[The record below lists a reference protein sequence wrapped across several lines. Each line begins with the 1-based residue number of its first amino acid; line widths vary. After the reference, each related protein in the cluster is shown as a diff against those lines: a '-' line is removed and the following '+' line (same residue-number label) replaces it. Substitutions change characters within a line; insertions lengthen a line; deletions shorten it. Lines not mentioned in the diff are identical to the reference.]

1 MDQVNQVRIV
11 ELKDQAE
18 VEAALRQIKVDA
30 RGVPLMA
37 PKGVFRQFWV
47 RGLSVKAANLLKQ
60 QMLAVGAEA
69 AVSEGAS
76 RFRDSTTDVLLMG
89 TVKQYHQAI
98 GKLLLQPFGLKD
110 LARELR
116 SALDNWDKA
125 GRARQIRA
133 RDHVLALGER
143 TLVMGILNVTP
154 DSFSDGGLWLDPGR
168 ALEHAHQ
175 MVEDGADIIDVGAE
189 STRPGHVP
197 VTSEVERERLAPV
210 LKRLVQELPRPVS
223 IDTYRSETAQW
234 ALDQGVHIIN
244 DIWGLKKDPRLAEVA
259 ARAGAPII
267 LMHNQDGTEYQD
279 LMADLLTSL
288 RWSIETA
295 KAAGVG
301 EEQIVTDPGIGFGK
315 TTDQN
320 LEVLARLKELKVLG
334 YPILLGTSRK
344 SVIGNTLGLP
354 VDQRLEGTA
363 ATVALG
369 IAFGAD
375 IVRVHDVA
383 AMVRVARMADAIVR
397 RRLQAEAEA

>member
-1 MDQVNQVRIV
+1 MQQVNQVRIV
-11 ELKDQAE
+11 ELKEQAE
-18 VEAALRQIKVDA
+18 VEAALQQIRVDA

-37 PKGVFRQFWV
+37 PKGVFRQFWI

-76 RFRDSTTDVLLMG
+76 RFRDPSTDVLLMG
-89 TVKQYHQAI
+89 TLKQYHQAL
-98 GKLLLQPFGLKD
+98 GKLAQQPFGLKD
-110 LARELR
+110 LARDLR
-116 SALDNWDKA
+116 SALENWDKA
-125 GRARQIRA
+125 GRARKLRV
-133 RDHVLALGER
+133 RDQFLTLGDR
-143 TLVMGILNVTP
+143 TLIMGILNVTP
-154 DSFSDGGLWLDPGR
+154 DSFSDGGLWFDPGR
-168 ALEHAHQ
+168 ALQHAQQ

-197 VTSEVERERLAPV
+197 VTAEVERERLAPV

-234 ALDQGVHIIN
+234 ALDQGAHIIN
-244 DIWGLKKDPRLAEVA
+244 DIWGLKKDPRLAQVA

-279 LMADLLTSL
+279 LMAGLLGSL

-295 KAAGVG
+295 RAAGIK
-301 EEQIVTDPGIGFGK
+301 EEGIITDPGIGFGK

-320 LEVLARLKELKVLG
+320 LEVLHRLEELKVLG

-369 IAFGAD
+369 IAAGVD

-383 AMVRVARMADAIVR
+383 AMARVVRMADAIVR
-397 RRLQAEAEA
+397 RRLAGEAEG